1 MATAHRR
8 AAGHDAAHGDPLS
21 ALEHASQARDD
32 LVLADLLVELA
43 PAVLCGTRA
52 GVVGTALASLPADAL
67 ERFPHLLGVAG
78 LQRRAAGD
86 VAGALAR
93 STRADEALRRLAT
106 STTAGRSPADD
117 ALSVDALLLTLW
129 GARLGLQDAAA
140 AIARAYA
147 LLGCLHDADPGS
159 PHTRGLVVGPER
171 LTWLLVELAA
181 AEIWTGRL
189 AAAAIHL
196 DAAVLGA
203 RAVKLDRLLA
213 SAQAHQ
219 SALRLKTGQP
229 AASHLLPAHHP
240 RSAVLDGFPVRLTA
254 RESDVLD
261 ELALGGS
268 YAEIGQALFITE
280 NTRKTHPTGACYR
293 QASARGSSRSA
304 ALRVARCVGLL

>member
-1 MATAHRR
+1 M
-8 AAGHDAAHGDPLS
+8 
-21 ALEHASQARDD
+21 
-32 LVLADLLVELA
+32 
-43 PAVLCGTRA
+43 LCGTRA
-52 GVVGTALASLPADAL
+52 ELVGTALASLPADAL

-106 STTAGRSPADD
+106 ATTDGRSPADD
-117 ALSVDALLLTLW
+117 ALSVDALLLRLW
-129 GARLGLQDAAA
+129 AATLGLQDAAA
-140 AIARAYA
+140 AIASAHA
-147 LLGCLHDADPGS
+147 LLGCLHDSDPGS

-181 AEIWTGRL
+181 AEISTGRL
-189 AAAAIHL
+189 A
-196 DAAVLGA
+196 
-203 RAVKLDRLLA
+203 RLPFTSTRPC
-213 SAQAHQ
+213 SAPEPSSSTGWLV
-219 SALRLKTGQP
+219 SALAHRSALALKAGQP
-229 AASHLLPAHHP
+229 GPANDVPEQHA

-280 NTRKTHPTGACYR
+280 NTVKTHLAALYR
-293 QASARGSSRSA
+293 KLGVDKRSA
-304 ALRVARCVGLL
+304 ALRVARSVGLL